1 MKFQVQ
7 VQSLFPIG
15 YIQPQHLISMQ
26 GSQSL
31 PKYIQEGGGA
41 GTPLSVPEVQHFN
54 IIQRG
59 NLTTPRRVAR
69 SRQERSVEV
78 GRMVTS
84 NMISP
89 SLAWP
94 HSRHPPQQRYKAR

>member
-1 MKFQVQ
+1 MWFQVQ

-31 PKYIQEGGGA
+31 PKYVQESGG
-41 GTPLSVPEVQHFN
+41 TNLPEIQHFN

-69 SRQERSVEV
+69 TRQERTVEV
-78 GRMVTS
+78 GRMITS
-84 NMISP
+84 DMISP
-89 SLAWP
+89 SMSWSQPRPAV
-94 HSRHPPQQRYKAR
+94 PQTQRYKTR

>member
-1 MKFQVQ
+1 
-7 VQSLFPIG
+7 
-15 YIQPQHLISMQ
+15 MQ

-31 PKYIQEGGGA
+31 PKYIQEGGGVGA
-41 GTPLSVPEVQHFN
+41 TNLSIPEVQHFN

-69 SRQERSVEV
+69 TRQERTVEV
-78 GRMVTS
+78 GRMVAS

-89 SLAWP
+89 SMSWSQP
-94 HSRHPPQQRYKAR
+94 RHPPAQLRYKTR

>member
-1 MKFQVQ
+1 
-7 VQSLFPIG
+7 
-15 YIQPQHLISMQ
+15 MQ

-31 PKYIQEGGGA
+31 PKYIQEGAGA
-41 GTPLSVPEVQHFN
+41 LPVPEVQHFN

-69 SRQERSVEV
+69 TRQERTVEV
-78 GRMVTS
+78 GRMVAS

-89 SLAWP
+89 SLTWSP
-94 HSRHPPQQRYKAR
+94 QSRHQAPTQLRYKTR

>member
-1 MKFQVQ
+1 MFQVQ

-31 PKYIQEGGGA
+31 PKYIQEGAGA
-41 GTPLSVPEVQHFN
+41 LPVPEVQHFN

-69 SRQERSVEV
+69 TRQERTVEV
-78 GRMVTS
+78 GRMVAS

-89 SLAWP
+89 SLTWSP
-94 HSRHPPQQRYKAR
+94 QSRHQAPTQLRYKTR

>member
-1 MKFQVQ
+1 MFQVQ

-31 PKYIQEGGGA
+31 PKYIQEG
-41 GTPLSVPEVQHFN
+41 TNLSVPEVQTFN

-69 SRQERSVEV
+69 TRQERTVEV

-94 HSRHPPQQRYKAR
+94 HSRHPPPQRYKAR

>member
-1 MKFQVQ
+1 MFLFQVQ

-31 PKYIQEGGGA
+31 PKYIQEG
-41 GTPLSVPEVQHFN
+41 TNLSVPEVQHFN

-69 SRQERSVEV
+69 TRQERTVEV
-78 GRMVTS
+78 GRMVAS

-89 SLAWP
+89 SMSWSQ
-94 HSRHPPQQRYKAR
+94 SRHPQPTQLRYKTR

>member
-1 MKFQVQ
+1 
-7 VQSLFPIG
+7 
-15 YIQPQHLISMQ
+15 MQ

-31 PKYIQEGGGA
+31 PKYIQEGGA
-41 GTPLSVPEVQHFN
+41 VPTTNLSIPEVQHFN

-69 SRQERSVEV
+69 TRQERTVEV
-78 GRMVTS
+78 GRMVAS

-89 SLAWP
+89 SMSWSQA
-94 HSRHPPQQRYKAR
+94 RQPPTHLRYKTR